1 MCWRHRNSE
10 ELNTAKLAA
19 KVPSTTDTVVTEFY
33 SESADEGICA
43 TANPVRLTA
52 QAGEA
57 ERLADNIVA
66 IEGEQ

>member
-43 TANPVRLTA
+43 TANPVRPLHK
-52 QAGEA
+52 
-57 ERLADNIVA
+57 LAKRNGWPITS
-66 IEGEQ
+66 